1 MSAIL
6 NWPFCIFLEN
16 LISNSLLAAKT
27 PGYEV
32 LNYRT
37 DIKVRASKHMD

>member
-1 MSAIL
+1 M
-6 NWPFCIFLEN
+6 
-16 LISNSLLAAKT
+16 ISNSLLAASKT

-37 DIKVRASKHMD
+37 DIKIRASKHISWCFNPLHGD

>member
-1 MSAIL
+1 L
-6 NWPFCIFLEN
+6 NFFGK
-16 LISNSLLAAKT
+16 SDFKLLTTSKI

-37 DIKVRASKHMD
+37 DIKVRASKHMG